1 MHELA
6 RYHSL
11 VHAEHA
17 ASYLR
22 EQEVPAMVVGHM
34 DTLGGISPDL
44 RPRGQYVLMIG
55 DSDDAEL
62 AKTLLEELAYELEQ
76 SQAAHER
83 AGDEPDPE
91 PEPIDLSHLNETYAP
106 SCPRCGFDL
115 PLDPTVTACNA
126 CAAEVDIVELL
137 VHRHGPEVLDK
148 PE

>member
-22 EQEVPAMVVGHM
+22 EQAVPAMVVGHM

-44 RPRGQYVLMIG
+44 RPRGQYVLVIG
-55 DSDDAEL
+55 DADDAEL
-62 AKTLLEELAYELEQ
+62 ATTLLEELAYELEQ
-76 SQAAHER
+76 AQAETELDT
-83 AGDEPDPE
+83 GNDEPDA
-91 PEPIDLSHLNETYAP
+91 EPIDLSHLNETYAP

-115 PLDPTVTACNA
+115 PLDPTLTACSA

-137 VHRHGPEVLDK
+137 VHRHGPEILDQ
-148 PE
+148 PD